1 MSNRKLTPT
10 SYLVLGAVAFLVR
23 ATSYDLKSFV
33 QLSVSHFWSFPH
45 SQLYAEPER
54 LVQMGLLSDRRESGG
69 RHRRIYSITD
79 EGRRE
84 LEAWLADPDTAPFEL
99 RDMGVLKLF
108 FGNLAQA
115 EDVLRLAERQVER
128 AKEQLEEYAA
138 IEERF
143 KDVTGLDYQLA
154 TLQCGIAVERA
165 VLAFWEQ
172 VAKDP
177 PRRP

>member
-54 LVQMGLLSDRRESGG
+54 LAEMGLLSDERESGG
-69 RHRRIYSITD
+69 RRRRIYSITE
-79 EGRRE
+79 EGRAE
-84 LEAWLADPDTAPFEL
+84 LEAWLADPETTPFEL

-108 FGNLAQA
+108 FGNLARP
-115 EDVLRLAERQVER
+115 EDIVRLAKRQVETVR
-128 AKEQLEEYAA
+128 KQIEEYRG

-154 TLQCGIAVERA
+154 TLQCGIAVEEA
-165 VLAFWEQ
+165 TLAFWERI
-172 VAKDP
+172 AKDP
-177 PRRP
+177 PKRP